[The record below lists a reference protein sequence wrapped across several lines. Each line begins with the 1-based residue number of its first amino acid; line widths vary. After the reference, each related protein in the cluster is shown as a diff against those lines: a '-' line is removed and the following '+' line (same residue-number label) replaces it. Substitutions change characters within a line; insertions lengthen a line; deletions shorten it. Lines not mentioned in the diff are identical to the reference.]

1 MTTLSTV
8 TTRATFAAALTVAA
22 VIAVMVE
29 AKTAKAWDR
38 HATDGQM
45 TAELSHR
52 AIGSH
57 HYSSGPYASAEPRGR
72 GFGGGTSVPY
82 AADAPAGSDFQL
94 QGR

>member
-29 AKTAKAWDR
+29 AKTAKAWDQQ
-38 HATDGQM
+38 AT
-45 TAELSHR
+45 TERSHP
-52 AIGSH
+52 ALGSH
-57 HYSSGPYASAEPRGR
+57 HYSSGPYASADPRGR
-72 GFGGGTSVPY
+72 GFGGGTSIPY